1 MLYNYCSMCA
11 ELNYILRLFDNGI
24 LLWESEKT
32 AHPREPYG
40 YRAYIVK
47 NAKRDPVI
55 RIRLVM
61 R

>member
-1 MLYNYCSMCA
+1 MCA